1 MGLMKELNTF
11 KIQLETEMWS
21 YLGFNSVAKVA
32 VSDGMIV
39 FYLTSPVRDATPA
52 NLARF
57 AAGVETLAMVK
68 GVAVEVELGRDEE
81 SGKDVVVITKRQGP
95 R

>member
-1 MGLMKELNTF
+1 MGLMKELDVF
-11 KIQLETEMWS
+11 RIQLESEIWS

-32 VSDGMIV
+32 VSDEMIA
-39 FYLTSPVRDATPA
+39 FYLGSPVREVSPV

-57 AAGVETLAMVK
+57 VAGVKTLAMVK
-68 GVAVEVELGRDEE
+68 GVAVAVGLGHDRE
-81 SGKDVVVITKRQGP
+81 SGRDVVVITKRQGP

>member
-1 MGLMKELNTF
+1 MGLMKELDVF
-11 KIQLETEMWS
+11 RIQLESEIWS

-32 VSDGMIV
+32 VSDEMIA
-39 FYLTSPVRDATPA
+39 FYLTSPVREATPA
-52 NLARF
+52 DLARF
-57 AAGVETLAMVK
+57 AAGVKTLAMVQ